1 MSKYTTP
8 TIISCRI
15 WVELGFSLS
24 NESFTNGD
32 GEVDAG
38 WEY

>member
-1 MSKYTTP
+1 MSNKYITP
-8 TIISCRI
+8 TLITNYLN
-15 WVELGFSLS
+15 VELGFSLS

-38 WEY
+38 WE